1 MSDSKVA
8 YRYASSL
15 LETAMEKGILE
26 KVFKDIKLLI
36 ESLDVSGELRRT
48 VESPVIKPELK
59 YSVLKEIFSKKMNK
73 ETLKFIHFVID
84 KNREEVLYSIAEKFV
99 DLRNGHL
106 GIVELD
112 VKTAFKF
119 DDDQKKSLIKKF
131 EKILKKTVNIH
142 LEIDDSIIGGFV
154 AQVGDTVYDASL
166 KHQLDLLKKEFGQGN
181 ISLN

>member
-15 LETAMEKGILE
+15 LETAIEKDILE
-26 KVFKDIKLLI
+26 KVFKDMKLLV
-36 ESLDVSGELRRT
+36 ESMDVSGELSRT
-48 VESPVIKPELK
+48 IESPVIKPELK
-59 YSVLKEIFSKKMNK
+59 YSILNEIFSKKMNK
-73 ETLKFIHFVID
+73 ESLKFIHFVID
-84 KNREEVLYSIAEKFV
+84 KNREEVLYSIAEKFIN
-99 DLRNGHL
+99 LRNERH

-131 EKILKKTVNIH
+131 EKVLKKTVNIN

-166 KHQLDLLKKEFGQGN
+166 KHQLEQLKKEFGQGN